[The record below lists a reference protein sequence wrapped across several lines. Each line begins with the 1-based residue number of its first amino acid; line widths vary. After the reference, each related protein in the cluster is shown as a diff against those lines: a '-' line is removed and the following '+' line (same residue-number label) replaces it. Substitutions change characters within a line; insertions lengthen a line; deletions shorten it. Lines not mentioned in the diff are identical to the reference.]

1 MLNSWQAVL
10 SVVCLSLSNVAVAV
24 NGSTLEGKV
33 CGPDGQPIKGADVRL
48 QNSSSKLQAALT
60 KTDVRGQYRFI
71 NVAPGTYKVSVSS
84 ANVVQKLIADV
95 KLDGNKRVDLQIS
108 PVNSAART
116 KGKHLVWVPPP
127 TGTNIGGRWKEVDNT
142 GASAPTLAS
151 VSKGELDSITAASGA
166 VSKRGNMTSVIGGTQ
181 GTFTASQI
189 GIKPGSH

>member
-10 SVVCLSLSNVAVAV
+10 SAVCLSLSNVAVAV

-33 CGPDGQPIKGADVRL
+33 CGPDGQPIKGADVGL
-48 QNSSSKLQAALT
+48 QNLSVAFEAALT
-60 KTDVRGQYRFI
+60 KTDVRGQYRFR

-84 ANVVQKLIADV
+84 ATVVQRLTDV
-95 KLDGNKRVDLQIS
+95 NIDGNKRVDLQIS